1 MAKSIPLLG
10 FFTSY
15 ELRATS
21 TSRPLLSKANYILA
35 SSLTPVLLPTW
46 QKAQKSPPGGSYDHP
61 APPHRSRRISPPP
74 PAHHRRAQ
82 LTAIAA
88 RGEHHDDER
97 PQSSRLA
104 KLCTTSPTPMN
115 RPTNARCPPQQTRP
129 PCVGAGSRKE
139 RQPGL
144 ATGQCRASSR
154 VTSHMESATLIG
166 GSTPGRE
173 PTYYGPHVCTQGS
186 RLWAKEMGA
195 PGPKGP
201 QKRARTD
208 TQSSQTHRTPTRRS
222 T

>member
-1 MAKSIPLLG
+1 MQTGAILQNANVKRSQAEFCDVASRI
-10 FFTSY
+10 
-15 ELRATS
+15 LRTGQN
-21 TSRPLLSKANYILA
+21 SRGQNAHRILNC
-35 SSLTPVLLPTW
+35 
-46 QKAQKSPPGGSYDHP
+46 
-61 APPHRSRRISPPP
+61 
-74 PAHHRRAQ
+74 
-82 LTAIAA
+82 A
-88 RGEHHDDER
+88 RV
-97 PQSSRLA
+97 
-104 KLCTTSPTPMN
+104 
-115 RPTNARCPPQQTRP
+115 
-129 PCVGAGSRKE
+129 VGAGSRKE

-195 PGPKGP
+195 PGPKRP

>member
-1 MAKSIPLLG
+1 MCV
-10 FFTSY
+10 
-15 ELRATS
+15 LRV
-21 TSRPLLSKANYILA
+21 YGD
-35 SSLTPVLLPTW
+35 
-46 QKAQKSPPGGSYDHP
+46 GG
-61 APPHRSRRISPPP
+61 
-74 PAHHRRAQ
+74 RAQ
-82 LTAIAA
+82 A
-88 RGEHHDDER
+88 RVRGRANDACHLMCHAPNLGAVPSQR
-97 PQSSRLA
+97 ACSHLKGGFRVS
-104 KLCTTSPTPMN
+104 
-115 RPTNARCPPQQTRP
+115 AR
-129 PCVGAGSRKE
+129 VGAGSRKE